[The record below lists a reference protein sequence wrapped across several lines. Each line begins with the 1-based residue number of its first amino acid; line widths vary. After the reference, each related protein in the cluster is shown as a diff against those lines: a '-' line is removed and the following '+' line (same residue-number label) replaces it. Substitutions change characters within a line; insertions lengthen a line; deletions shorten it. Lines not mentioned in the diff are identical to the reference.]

1 MLSRVKKD
9 FESGIKKVKWFA
21 TLFSERLRIEITIFK
36 LLYQSEELK
45 KKRDELLMQIGE
57 EVYGMRD
64 KGKNVYSNKEV
75 LSAIK
80 SLESIEPEIR
90 ETLEKASD
98 FSKLDA

>member
-21 TLFSERLRIEITIFK
+21 TLLSERVRIEIAIFK
-36 LLYQSEELK
+36 LLYKTEELK
-45 KKRDELLMQIGE
+45 EKRDKLLRQIGE
-57 EVYGMRD
+57 EVYEMRD
-64 KGKNVYSNKEV
+64 RGKNVFSNKEV
-75 LSAIK
+75 LAAIK

-90 ETLEKASD
+90 ETLEKAAD

>member
-1 MLSRVKKD
+1 MIGRVKKD

-21 TLFSERLRIEITIFK
+21 TLLSERVRIEITIFK
-36 LLYQSEELK
+36 LLYKSEELK
-45 KKRDELLMQIGE
+45 KKRDELLRQIGE
-57 EVYGMRD
+57 EVYEMRT
-64 KGKNVYSNKEV
+64 KGKNVYGSKEV
-75 LSAIK
+75 LAAIK